1 MNIHPFPFTTSFP
14 RLLSSG
20 LILSAIA
27 LAPAARADVVLR
39 AEGPPPANE
48 QASVYPLEIEPHFA
62 FGPEN
67 VYGASGY
74 GAGVR
79 FGIPVAFGHLGSVPQ
94 NLAVGLG
101 ADLLHYDNCYFGTN
115 CGANYVLVPAVAQWN
130 LFVTRPVNVFAE
142 GGVYLYK
149 GWFAGCGPGDGP
161 GCAPPSDFGLLPTF
175 ALGGR
180 FPVASSTALT
190 LRIGYPTTTLGVSF
204 M

>member
-1 MNIHPFPFTTSFP
+1 MKIHHTTAVFSSL
-14 RLLSSG
+14 LLSGSSLT
-20 LILSAIA
+20 LIAWEPI
-27 LAPAARADVVLR
+27 ARADVVLR
-39 AEGPPPANE
+39 AEAPQPPNE
-48 QASVYPLEIEPHFA
+48 SISVYPVEIEPHLA
-62 FGPEN
+62 LGPGN

-79 FGIPVAFGHLGSVPQ
+79 FGVPVAFGHLGSVPQ

-101 ADLLHYDNCYFGTN
+101 LDLLHYDNCYFGTN
-115 CGANYVLVPAVAQWN
+115 CGANYLLVPAAAQWN
-130 LFVTRPVNVFAE
+130 VFVTQPVNVFAE

-149 GWFAGCGPGDGP
+149 GWFTGCGPGDGP

-180 FPVASSTALT
+180 FRMAPSAALT